1 MPLFFLL
8 FHTCVGNT
16 PLHSACECLNTNLIA
31 VLSLMLALGPN
42 AAMEKDR
49 DGNLALHSAA
59 ESKKLTGK
67 SQTFALD
74 MLIDAY
80 PEACQK
86 KDKDGN
92 LPLHSALK
100 RGDGIR
106 VQVIEK
112 MVRTYPQGCLIYDKH
127 HNLPVSQQNKRQK
140 KRCLCNCLPFFLSK
154 TCPNTT
160 VQLTVNFSFLFFFF
174 CLFLLFV
181 FFLTLSF
188 LFFSSFLSM
197 ALFPRQFNSKRFT
210 ALFTLQNQT
219 ID

>member
-160 VQLTVNFSFLFFFF
+160 VQLTVNLSFLFSFF

-188 LFFSSFLSM
+188 LFFFLPFFLWRSSLGNSTLKDSLRFS
-197 ALFPRQFNSKRFT
+197 LFK
-210 ALFTLQNQT
+210 
-219 ID
+219 

>member
-1 MPLFFLL
+1 
-8 FHTCVGNT
+8 
-16 PLHSACECLNTNLIA
+16 
-31 VLSLMLALGPN
+31 MLALGPN

-140 KRCLCNCLPFFLSK
+140 KRCLCN
-154 TCPNTT
+154 
-160 VQLTVNFSFLFFFF
+160 
-174 CLFLLFV
+174 
-181 FFLTLSF
+181 
-188 LFFSSFLSM
+188 
-197 ALFPRQFNSKRFT
+197 
-210 ALFTLQNQT
+210 
-219 ID
+219 